1 MLINKSVFF
10 LLLKIHHVIDA
21 FNQFTLNSLKGNS
34 SQTIYQHTSEF
45 ILYFCSEV
53 LWIKLITNRIFL
65 TTPTG

>member
-53 LWIKLITNRIFL
+53 L
-65 TTPTG
+65 